1 SQNEIASGRDRTAWT
16 PNHYTHWLGYGLLE
30 QGRYREALR
39 HLELMRRNTDWA
51 TGRGLALLAQMRA
64 DYVVNTER
72 WDSPCLQWRLD
83 LASARS
89 RAVAA
94 EDRKSTRLNSSHVAI
109 SYAVFCLKKK
119 NGHAARAVRRE
130 L

>member
-1 SQNEIASGRDRTAWT
+1 DRNAWT
-16 PNHYTHWLGYGLLE
+16 PDHDAHWRGYGLLE

-83 LASARS
+83 LASARP

-94 EDRKSTRLNSSHVAI
+94 EARVAGC
-109 SYAVFCLKKK
+109 SALTA
-119 NGHAARAVRRE
+119 GARP
-130 L
+130 